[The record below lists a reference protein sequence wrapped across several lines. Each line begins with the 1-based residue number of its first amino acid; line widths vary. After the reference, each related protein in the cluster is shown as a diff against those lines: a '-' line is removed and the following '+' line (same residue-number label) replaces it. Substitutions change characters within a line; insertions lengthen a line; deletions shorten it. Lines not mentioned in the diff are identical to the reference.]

1 MSKWVDV
8 AYPSEI
14 DDQECKI
21 IEIDNSPIAIFNL
34 AGLFFAIKDQCTHQN
49 LPLADGLVINDT
61 ITCPYH
67 DAVFNIK
74 TGEVLSP
81 PACEALTTYQ
91 TRITD
96 GKIQILI
103 DSVLGINL

>member
-8 AYPSEI
+8 AYPNEI
-14 DDQECKI
+14 SDQECKI

-34 AGLFFAIKDQCTHQN
+34 AGMFFAIADQCTHQN

-67 DAVFNIK
+67 GAVFNIK
-74 TGEVLSP
+74 TGAVLSP
-81 PACEALTTYQ
+81 PACEALRTYQ
-91 TRITD
+91 TRID
-96 GKIQILI
+96 EGKVQILM
-103 DSVLGINL
+103 GTNL